1 MQIFDLSRFDSGTT
15 ALFFAFSV
23 ERLGQILAA
32 FFDFVKFLKINFS
45 TGSTGSLPGE
55 NFDPLKNRDP

>member
-1 MQIFDLSRFDSGTT
+1 MHQFLTCANFRALSRFDSGTT

-45 TGSTGSLPGE
+45 TGSTGS
-55 NFDPLKNRDP
+55 